1 MNLRDVAAVSGK
13 SGLFKVIKPTRNGVI
28 LESIDAAK
36 ARMVANANSKVSIL
50 NEISIYTT
58 TSEGTVLLEVVFSK
72 IWEKYQA
79 EIPVSGKSIEHE
91 LRSFILEII
100 PEYDADRVYFSDLKK
115 MATWYGILAINLPE
129 IFIEVAQESSDEN
142 DDTASVV
149 ATTSAVET
157 PTPAKKTVNK
167 KSTVDTGA
175 VKSKPAK
182 APTIKKTSTVSKRG
196 A

>member
-28 LESIDAAK
+28 LETIDTAK
-36 ARMVANANSKVSIL
+36 ARIVANANSKVSIL

-58 TSEGTVLLEVVFSK
+58 TSEGTVLLENVFAK
-72 IWEKYQA
+72 IWEKYNT
-79 EIPVSGKSIEHE
+79 EIPVSGKSAEHE

-100 PEYDADRVYFSDLKK
+100 PEYDGDRVYFSDLKK
-115 MATWYGILAINLPE
+115 IATWYGILALNLPE
-129 IFIEVAQESSDEN
+129 IFTEVAEEKTDEN
-142 DDTASVV
+142 NETVA
-149 ATTSAVET
+149 ATTAQVET
-157 PTPAKKTVNK
+157 PAPAKKTATK
-167 KSTVDTGA
+167 KSAVDTGA
-175 VKSKPAK
+175 VKAKPAK